1 MTRLLL
7 AGVVLW
13 IVAVLGAGPSA
24 QLEPHRTP
32 AAQSGASLFSTSD
45 NCVAC
50 HNGLTAPDGEDL
62 SIGVAWRSTMMA
74 NSARDPYFQAG
85 LRRETID
92 HPSLSAEIQDECAGC
107 HAPMLQRAAHA
118 EGRTPDLFGQLQV
131 HGSGQS
137 AGRQLAADGVS
148 CTVCHQ
154 ISPEGL
160 GTRASFNGGFVL
172 RPTPVGGAREIFG
185 PYKVDA
191 ARTTIMRSVTGFAQA
206 EAPHV
211 RESALCATCHTLYTK
226 ARGPGGE
233 VLGELPEQ
241 MNFQEWQHSAFNAEQ
256 RSCQSCHMPAV
267 RTPTRIA
274 SVLGEEREGFSRHA
288 FVGGN
293 FFVLR
298 MLNRYRADLGVEA
311 LPSELEAT
319 ARATVRQLETETA
332 ALSIAEAC
340 LDGGT
345 LTLVVEAR
353 NLTGHKLPTGY
364 PSRRAWL
371 HLVVRDADGLTV
383 FESGA
388 VTPDGAITGNDNDV
402 DPRAFE
408 PHYDEIRGSDQVQIY
423 ESVMAAPGGRLTTGL
438 LSATHYVK
446 DNRLL
451 PRGFDKRT
459 AHADIAVHGGAAADV
474 NFTDAG
480 DRVRYVVAA
489 AGARGPLQVDAELL
503 YQPIGFR
510 WAQNLRPYEA
520 PEPQRFVRYFAAMS
534 SATAATV
541 ARATVRIEQ

>member
-1 MTRLLL
+1 MTRLLI
-7 AGVVLW
+7 AAVAIWV
-13 IVAVLGAGPSA
+13 VAVLGAGPSA

-32 AAQSGASLFSTSD
+32 AAASGASLFSTSD

-118 EGRTPDLFGQLQV
+118 EGRTPDLFGQLPS

-172 RPTPVGGAREIFG
+172 QPSPAAGAREIFG
-185 PYKVDA
+185 PYKVDK

-211 RESALCATCHTLYTK
+211 RESSLCATCHTLYTK

-267 RTPTRIA
+267 RTATRIA
-274 SVLGEEREGFSRHA
+274 SVLGEEREGFSRHV

-293 FFVLR
+293 FLVLR
-298 MLNRYRADLGVEA
+298 MLNRFRAELGVEA

-332 ALSIAEAC
+332 TVSVAQARV
-340 LDGGT
+340 DGG
-345 LTLVVEAR
+345 VNVDVEVR

-371 HLVVRDADGLTV
+371 HLVVRDADGRAV

-388 VTPDGAITGNDNDV
+388 IAPDGAIAGNDNDA
-402 DPRAFE
+402 DPLAFE
-408 PHYDEIRGSDQVQIY
+408 PHYDEIRRPDQVQVY
-423 ESVMAAPGGRLTTGL
+423 EAVMAAPGGRLTTGL

-459 AHADIAVHGGAAADV
+459 AHADIAVHGGAAADG
-474 NFTDAG
+474 NFTGDG
-480 DRVRYVVAA
+480 DRVRYVVPV
-489 AGARGPLQVDAELL
+489 AGARSPLQVTVELV
-503 YQPIGFR
+503 YQPVGFR
-510 WAQNLRPYEA
+510 WAQNLRAYDA
-520 PEPQRFVRYFAAMS
+520 PEPKRFVGYFSAMS
-534 SATAATV
+534 SASSVVV
-541 ARATVRIEQ
+541 ARAAIRVE